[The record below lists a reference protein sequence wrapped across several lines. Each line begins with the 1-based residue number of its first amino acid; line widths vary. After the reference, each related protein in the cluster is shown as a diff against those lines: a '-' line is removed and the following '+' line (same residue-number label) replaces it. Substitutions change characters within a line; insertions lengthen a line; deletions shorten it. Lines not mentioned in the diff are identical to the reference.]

1 MLLEHVQLITERD
14 IPKFAIIEFEE
25 YTQLKALLTDAEQLE
40 DYLDFLHIQQVKA
53 QHPQRVSLDD
63 VKHQLELS

>member
-1 MLLEHVQLITERD
+1 MLLEHVQMITERD

-25 YTQLKALLTDAEQLE
+25 YTQLKALLTDAEKLE
-40 DYLDFLHIQQVKA
+40 DYLDFLHIQQVKT

-63 VKHQLELS
+63 VKRQLELS

>member
-25 YTQLKALLTDAEQLE
+25 YTQLKALLTDAEKLE
-40 DYLDFLHIQQVKA
+40 DYLDFLHIQQVKT

>member
-53 QHPQRVSLDD
+53 QHPHRVSLDD

>member
-25 YTQLKALLTDAEQLE
+25 YTQLKALLTDAEKLE
-40 DYLDFLHIQQVKA
+40 DYLDFLHIQQVKT

-63 VKHQLELS
+63 VKRQLELS

>member
-25 YTQLKALLTDAEQLE
+25 YTQLKALLTDAEKLE
-40 DYLDFLHIQQVKA
+40 DYLDFLHIQQVKT

-63 VKHQLELS
+63 VKR